1 MTTRSRARG
10 RSDQARGLPTL
21 LAAGSTTGVA
31 AGTGLDAA
39 LTLNSVHT
47 CRTLG
52 ECQSAR
58 SRCRRLPR
66 CERFMLRPRMIEYRD
81 AAESLGLTESAI
93 SHQVRRLEEFLGT
106 ALIDRAG
113 KRPRLTD
120 TGRRYLEQIEPAIHQ
135 TQRATEALLPAGGR
149 SIVRLTLPPSLAAT
163 WLIRHALSGQPY
175 AWGFVQDVQ
184 SGGAVGSPPRRLEP
198 VPACE
203 AIPRGEARAVSIGC
217 RVSTSGRSPERYRGG
232 RFAAVAA
239 RHHARGAR
247 IPGVSSRARIAIP
260 SRSCSI
266 GW

>member
-135 TQRATEALLPAGGR
+135 IQRATEALLPAGGR

-163 WLIRHALSGQPY
+163 WLIRKCSSWRSLAPSESNKRKAPVRCRGFFRTMQPT
-175 AWGFVQDVQ
+175 AAARPTPRSCRLGCAPGSRSARVCRPP
-184 SGGAVGSPPRRLEP
+184 GA
-198 VPACE
+198 
-203 AIPRGEARAVSIGC
+203 
-217 RVSTSGRSPERYRGG
+217 
-232 RFAAVAA
+232 AAVAA

-247 IPGVSSRARIAIP
+247 TPGVSSRARIAIP